1 MNSNF
6 MHHIFVPF
14 LRKQVDIHAQK
25 GRAMIVMDSCG
36 SHLCNSV
43 VNTMKSL
50 DLIPVTIRGGFTSYL
65 QAIDTHW
72 TSAYRT
78 VHQQLYDNTTPVMIK
93 RTAAQKRSL
102 LAHLVAEADI
112 RTHKIVDVRQAFVDC
127 GYISPHL
134 AKIRIHLSD
143 SELPYKFVDPDLNA
157 DERAADVKRQ
167 DHRSVKHAQ
176 RKRPPTAHPHSQ
188 LGQAARRPS
197 PRSPHPPSLR
207 RSIYLLSPMDQ
218 RGTSC
223 PQYLPRRRQQK
234 RPLPLQHRRH
244 QGTRRQPFT
253 ARGRMPFSWP
263 RTSGSLVR

>member
-6 MHHIFVPF
+6 MHHLFVPF
-14 LRKQVDIHAQK
+14 LGKQVDIHAPK

-43 VNTMKSL
+43 INTVKSL

-102 LAHLVAEADI
+102 LAHLVAEAKI

-127 GYISPHL
+127 GYIAPHL

-143 SELPYKFVDPDLNA
+143 GQLPYKFVAPDPNA

-167 DHRSVKHAQ
+167 ERAKAAADAAIAATKKLLNTATKSATPKITSFFS
-176 RKRPPTAHPHSQ
+176 RPTSATQ
-188 LGQAARRPS
+188 CTT
-197 PRSPHPPSLR
+197 
-207 RSIYLLSPMDQ
+207 LSATIPATDITDDAT
-218 RGTSC
+218 RGASDATVVS
-223 PQYLPRRRQQK
+223 
-234 RPLPLQHRRH
+234 
-244 QGTRRQPFT
+244 
-253 ARGRMPFSWP
+253 
-263 RTSGSLVR
+263 